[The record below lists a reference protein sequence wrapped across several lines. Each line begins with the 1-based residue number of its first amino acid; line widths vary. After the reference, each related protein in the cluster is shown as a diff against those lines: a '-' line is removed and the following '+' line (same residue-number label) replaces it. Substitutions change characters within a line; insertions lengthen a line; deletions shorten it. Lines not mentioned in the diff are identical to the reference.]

1 MRLGL
6 IPLTALEVLP
16 ATLSKD
22 FLRSHPSI
30 SDESSQGVES
40 AACMDG
46 IESAVGGISAV
57 GLHKLM
63 PSKVSSFGREGVAYI
78 YINIKAVSK

>member
-1 MRLGL
+1 
-6 IPLTALEVLP
+6 
-16 ATLSKD
+16 
-22 FLRSHPSI
+22 
-30 SDESSQGVES
+30 
-40 AACMDG
+40 MDG

-78 YINIKAVSK
+78 KGGPTKSVYSKGSL

>member
-16 ATLSKD
+16 ATLSKY

-78 YINIKAVSK
+78 KAVSK